1 MNFLSRK
8 FVLKKIFGLE
18 IFCVK
23 KSFLK
28 ENLLKKFSCLQN
40 VWWQKSFGLKKLF
53 GSKNCVVAGGW
64 IWVVCKVILVFR
76 ICLRIWK
83 AE

>member
-1 MNFLSRK
+1 MNFCQENL
-8 FVLKKIFGLE
+8 FLKKFLGWK
-18 IFCVK
+18 FPVSK
-23 KSFLK
+23 KFFK